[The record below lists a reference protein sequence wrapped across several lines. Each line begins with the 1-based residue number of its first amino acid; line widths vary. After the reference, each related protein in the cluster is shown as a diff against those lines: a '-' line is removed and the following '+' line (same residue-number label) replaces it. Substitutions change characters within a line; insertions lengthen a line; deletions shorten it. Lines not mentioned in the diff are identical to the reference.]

1 MKPFFVAA
9 LAAASLL
16 PAALQ
21 AQSYPVRPV
30 RLVVPFAAGGPVDTV
45 ARLLTPR
52 LAEAWGQQVVIENRP
67 GANSIIGSEA
77 VTRAAPDGY
86 TLLIVSAGFA
96 INATL
101 QPKLPYDPGRDFT
114 PITTVAYGPSA
125 LVVHPSVPARNLR
138 QLIALAKAKPGA
150 LTYGSSG
157 VGAPTSHL
165 GMELL
170 KVMAGVDI
178 VHVPYK
184 SMAPALTDIIGG
196 QVHMGMPTI
205 NVTVSHVRSGRLR
218 AYAGALIGT
227 VLMELGLL
235 GRLRALG
242 VTSSTRSPAMPDVPP
257 LAEAGMPGY
266 EANNW
271 TLLLGPAGL
280 PAATAEKI
288 HADTARALQE
298 PELRERYLAAGMEA
312 RRVPFAKL
320 PEFVRSE
327 IVKWGNVVKA
337 SGARLEN

>member
-1 MKPFFVAA
+1 MKAFFIAPLCAA
-9 LAAASLL
+9 LLL

-21 AQSYPVRPV
+21 AQSYPARPV
-30 RLVVPFAAGGPVDTV
+30 RLTVPFAAGGPVDTV

-52 LAEAWGQQVVIENRP
+52 LAEAWGQQVVIDNRP

-77 VTRAAPDGY
+77 VARAAPDGY

-96 INATL
+96 INVTL
-101 QPKLPYDPGRDFT
+101 QPKLPYDPIRDFT

-125 LVVHPSVPARNLR
+125 LVTHPSLPVRNLR
-138 QLIALAKAKPGA
+138 ELIALAKKRPGA

-170 KVMAGVDI
+170 KVTAGVDI

-205 NVTVSHVRSGRLR
+205 NVTVSHVR
-218 AYAGALIGT
+218 T
-227 VLMELGLL
+227 

-242 VTSSTRSPAMPDVPP
+242 VTSLTRSPAMPDVPP
-257 LAEAGMPGY
+257 LAEVGMPGS

-280 PAATAEKI
+280 PAAIAEKI
-288 HADTARALQE
+288 HADVSRALQD

-312 RRVPFAKL
+312 RTLPFAKVS
-320 PEFVRSE
+320 EHVRSE
-327 IVKWGNVVKA
+327 IVKWGKVVKA
-337 SGARLEN
+337 SGARVEG

>member
-1 MKPFFVAA
+1 M
-9 LAAASLL
+9 LH
-16 PAALQ
+16 

-52 LAEAWGQQVVIENRP
+52 LAEAWGQQVVIDNRP
-67 GANSIIGSEA
+67 GANSMIGSEA
-77 VTRAAPDGY
+77 VARAAPDGY

-96 INATL
+96 INVTL
-101 QPKLPYDPGRDFT
+101 QPKLPYDPLRDFT
-114 PITTVAYGPSA
+114 PIITVANGPSA
-125 LVVHPSVPARNLR
+125 LVTHPSLPARNLKE
-138 QLIALAKAKPGA
+138 LIALAKARPGQ

-170 KVMAGVDI
+170 KVTAGVDI

-205 NVTVSHVRSGRLR
+205 NVTVGHVKS
-218 AYAGALIGT
+218 
-227 VLMELGLL
+227 

-266 EANNW
+266 EATNW
-271 TLLLGPAGL
+271 TMLLGPAGL
-280 PAATAEKI
+280 PAAIAEKI
-288 HADTARALQE
+288 HADTARALQDQ
-298 PELRERYLAAGMEA
+298 ELRERYLAAGMEA
-312 RRVPFAKL
+312 ARSAPLAKM

-327 IVKWGNVVKA
+327 IAKWGKVVKA
-337 SGARLEN
+337 SGARPEG